1 MREVQAMAFQ
11 MKLNDEPFQK
21 IKTGNKTIELRL
33 YDEKRRS
40 LKLGDYIIFSRVSNP
55 ADKIAVKIKGL
66 YRSNSFRELFE
77 DIPLEKCGNSG
88 EMTVEEVITRL
99 RECYSEKDE
108 LLYGVIGIKIEL
120 FDLDELR
127 KIESELAEAHYDYY
141 FPDGMK

>member
-1 MREVQAMAFQ
+1 MVFE
-11 MKLNDEPFQK
+11 MKLNDEPFRK
-21 IKTGNKTIELRL
+21 IKSGSKTIELRL

-55 ADKIAVKIKGL
+55 DDKIAVKVKGL

-77 DIPLEKCGNSG
+77 DITLEKCGNSG
-88 EMTVEEVITRL
+88 EMTVEEVVTRL
-99 RECYSEKDE
+99 REYYSEKDE
-108 LLYGVIGIKIEL
+108 LRYGVLGIKMEL

-127 KIESELAEAHYDYY
+127 NIEEELATACYDYY